1 MASPSDYNEHCTIA
15 RTLEIVGERW
25 TLLILRQSFW
35 GVKRFDQLQSSLG
48 IARNILAKRL
58 QTLVAAGI
66 LERHRYQD
74 RPARYEYRLTE
85 RGRDLY
91 PVVLALRKW
100 GDRHATSHV
109 GPPLTLVHKGCGKPM
124 EGVMVCEHC
133 GEPVTAHDVT
143 THVSDGLASSI
154 AGP

>member
-1 MASPSDYNEHCTIA
+1 MRVDAAKYNEHCTIA
-15 RTLEIVGERW
+15 RSLEIVGERW
-25 TLLILRQSFW
+25 SLLILRQAFF
-35 GVKRFDQLQSSLG
+35 GVKRFDQLQGSLG

-91 PVVLALRKW
+91 PVVLALRTW
-100 GDRHATSHV
+100 GDKHATSHV
-109 GPPLTLVHKGCGKPM
+109 GPPVTLIHKGCGNAM
-124 EGVMVCEHC
+124 EGVVVCEHC
-133 GEPVTAHDVT
+133 GEPVTAHDVSPI
-143 THVSDGLASSI
+143 VSEELARAISQ
-154 AGP
+154 